1 MELCALVD
9 SCCLSVS
16 LCRPNIQDMAR
27 QMQENNPS
35 MYEQLQQ
42 EATRFRTQAAAQQGQ
57 AAEDGEKEEKK
68 EG

>member
-1 MELCALVD
+1 MCTLVD
-9 SCCLSVS
+9 LCFTCVS

-42 EATRFRTQAAAQQGQ
+42 EAARFRTQAAAQQGQ
-57 AAEDGEKEEKK
+57 AAEEGEKEEKK

>member
-1 MELCALVD
+1 
-9 SCCLSVS
+9 
-16 LCRPNIQDMAR
+16 MAR

-42 EATRFRTQAAAQQGQ
+42 EAARFRTQAAAQQGQ
-57 AAEDGEKEEKK
+57 AAEEGEKEEKK